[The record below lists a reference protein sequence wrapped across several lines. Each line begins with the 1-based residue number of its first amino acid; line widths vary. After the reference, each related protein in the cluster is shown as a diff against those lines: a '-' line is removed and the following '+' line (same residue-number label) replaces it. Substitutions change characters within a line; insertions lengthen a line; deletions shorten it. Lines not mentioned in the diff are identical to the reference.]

1 MKGFWRSQALTL
13 CTWFPMYGTG
23 VSEQYTVNWQDFT
36 EPRLMRPVMVLAAP
50 FTRDVTLGLSFHF
63 SKRGAA
69 ESP

>member
-1 MKGFWRSQALTL
+1 
-13 CTWFPMYGTG
+13 MYGTG

-50 FTRDVTLGLSFHF
+50 FTRDVALGLSFHF